1 MCTYLYII
9 MAYNDIEPP
18 THEEWKAKGT
28 ERERKHNI
36 LFSKQKMGFVGY
48 CDQNANKRYWGRFC
62 VIKVLMSLLFE
73 PY

>member
-28 ERERKHNI
+28 ERERENI
-36 LFSKQKMGFVGY
+36 IFSL
-48 CDQNANKRYWGRFC
+48 ANKKWGSSATAIKMQTN
-62 VIKVLMSLLFE
+62 VIGGVFV
-73 PY
+73 